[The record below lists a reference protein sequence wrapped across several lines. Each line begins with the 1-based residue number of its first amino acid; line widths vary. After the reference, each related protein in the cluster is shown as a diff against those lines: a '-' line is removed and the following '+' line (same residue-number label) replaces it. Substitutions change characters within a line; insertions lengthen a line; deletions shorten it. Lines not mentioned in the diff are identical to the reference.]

1 MGIASLRP
9 SYNASMLNESDIAT
23 LRHLEE
29 ELWIAET
36 RYDAVYMNEI
46 FAPDFFEF
54 GRSGRVWSHAE
65 MLGFRSGPAIDA
77 VLPLPNFAVRELAD
91 DVVQVTYNSAVTYDG
106 VVQYARRSSIW
117 SRANTNAG
125 WQLRFHQGTPF
136 TPESYGW

>member
-1 MGIASLRP
+1 
-9 SYNASMLNESDIAT
+9 MLSEEDITT
-23 LRHLEE
+23 LRRLEE

-77 VLPLPNFAVRELAD
+77 VLPLPNFAVREISS
-91 DVVQVTYNSAVTYDG
+91 DVVQVTYNSIVTYDG
-106 VVQYARRSSIW
+106 VVEYGRRSSIW

-136 TPESYGW
+136 TPETNQHASRSA